1 MASRSAQVAP
11 KHLLG
16 LKRRG
21 LACKGQ
27 PLGLP
32 RQVLAQ
38 RPVDQEAGQAV
49 HLGPVRYGGWPCDED
64 CGDAAMQQQVT

>member
-38 RPVDQEAGQAV
+38 RPVDQEAG
-49 HLGPVRYGGWPCDED
+49 
-64 CGDAAMQQQVT
+64 